1 MTMSECMARP
11 VGKWFALDG
20 LIGLL
25 KRIRPLGLE
34 PWAKM
39 EIRALWSS

>member
-1 MTMSECMARP
+1 MARP
-11 VGKWFALDG
+11 VGKWFSVFGVNG
-20 LIGLL
+20 LQ
-25 KRIRPLGLE
+25 KRIRPPGVS